1 MVLFRNWTDSSK
13 SSVKVPI
20 LFGCIIVFTLQC
32 PGMNASQNQSVMLE
46 VPTVKQ
52 PYMRCLVASVSMVLH
67 YWGREISTEDIE
79 KKIPVY
85 REGTIGRDLVNYV
98 NTIGFNG
105 FLIQPPYEDLL
116 DHLAK
121 GRPLI
126 VALHSNNSMRHAVV
140 LVGYNPASG
149 TIYLN
154 DPAKGKRTAWE
165 IDRFRLDW
173 ENGKRWTLLIV
184 PQ

>member
-1 MVLFRNWTDSSK
+1 MVFFGNWTASSK
-13 SSVKVPI
+13 SPAIVAI
-20 LFGCIIVFTLQC
+20 LFGCILVFTLPC
-32 PGMNASQNQSVMLE
+32 LGMDAPQNQSVMLE

-121 GRPLI
+121 GRPPI
-126 VALHSNNSMRHAVV
+126 VALNSTNSMRHALV
-140 LVGYNPASG
+140 LVGYDSASG

-154 DPAKGKRTAWE
+154 DPAKGKRTSWE
-165 IDRFRLDW
+165 IARFRLDW

-184 PQ
+184 PK